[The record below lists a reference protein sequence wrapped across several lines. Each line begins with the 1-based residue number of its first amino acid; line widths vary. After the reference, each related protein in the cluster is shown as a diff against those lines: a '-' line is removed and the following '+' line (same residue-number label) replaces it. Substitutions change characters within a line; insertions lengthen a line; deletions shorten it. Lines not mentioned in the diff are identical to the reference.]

1 MIAARWGKP
10 REQKHNMHR
19 ESHHNPDVFHMALGD
34 FLFPHADLKL
44 IIARSFEADIES
56 TKDILSKEFLDSAA
70 RLQLSKGDLQRLGL
84 KDGGHVSIKS
94 KTGNIVLVAYGDEKV
109 PEGSAVI
116 PYGPWALALVAIPK
130 DDSPPQLHGV
140 SITVTRS
147 NDEVTPLEALLES
160 S

>member
-1 MIAARWGKP
+1 
-10 REQKHNMHR
+10 
-19 ESHHNPDVFHMALGD
+19 MALGD

-44 IIARSFEADIES
+44 IIARSFEADVES
-56 TKDILSKEFLDSAA
+56 AKDILSKEFLDSAA

-84 KDGGHVSIKS
+84 KDGGHANVKS

-109 PEGSAVI
+109 PEGSVVI
-116 PYGPWALALVAIPK
+116 PYGPWALSLVAVPK

-140 SITVTRS
+140 SVTVTRT
-147 NDEVTPLEALLES
+147 DDKVTTLDALLES